1 MFMFAEPLS
10 GSLFLA
16 GLFRGVPASASTGSR
31 RFWFGSG
38 AALDWLFVASRAE
51 RRTMVGRGAAG
62 LATLPSPIGR
72 GGDEHPLEDILM
84 PLSALVADWT
94 EWLEI
99 DLPEY
104 CTEQYASE
112 LSAYG
117 SV

>member
-10 GSLFLA
+10 GSLLLA
-16 GLFRGVPASASTGSR
+16 GLFRGVPASVSIGSL
-31 RFWFGSG
+31 RFRFNSG

-62 LATLPSPIGR
+62 LATLPSSIGR
-72 GGDEHPLEDILM
+72 AGDERPLEDTLM

-99 DLPEY
+99 DLPES
-104 CTEQYASE
+104 CTEQNASE